1 MKKIKLFL
9 VGIIILTASCSKEDD
24 NCTTKNASP
33 IIEENLCG
41 GQALGI
47 TEFNRISTPVYVNNV
62 FYQGESPRWEYRTY
76 NDTIEITGII
86 KVWGRADFTRHVFF
100 KKNGSCL
107 DYISTRDVKFDDG
120 NVIFDST
127 TGALISSGYSWYNY
141 TTAQF
146 QLQKYKKDAI
156 LVGAVNI
163 DNTKFWMEF
172 TPDNKR
178 ITPYDY
184 EQYYP

>member
-9 VGIIILTASCSKEDD
+9 VGLIILIMSCSKEDD

-33 IIEENLCG
+33 ILEENLCG

-47 TEFNRISTPVYVNNV
+47 TEFNRISTSVYVNNV
-62 FYQGESPRWEYRTY
+62 FSTTESPRWNWRTY
-76 NDTIEITGII
+76 NDTIEVAGII
-86 KVWGRADFTRHVFF
+86 KMWGRADFTRHVFF

-107 DYISTRDVKFDDG
+107 VYISMRDVEFDDG
-120 NVIFDST
+120 GVILDGN
-127 TGALISSGYSWYNY
+127 TGAVINSGYSFLNYNNLI
-141 TTAQF
+141 F
-146 QLQKYKKDAI
+146 KLQKYKQNEI
-156 LVGAVNI
+156 LIGEVSG
-163 DNTKFWMEF
+163 TKFWMEF

-178 ITPYDY
+178 TTPYDY